1 MKLLFSFEELE
12 IQKTVRKFTKNELL
26 PNNRQIDDKG
36 KMPEKT
42 EKKFKEM
49 MLLEAAI
56 PQSGDN
62 SQGSLTGL
70 IIALKELSY
79 ASMIPSWMLFENFLL
94 SYSLNNF
101 GSLKLKKKYL
111 HDLVSLKKIG
121 ALAFTEAETGSD
133 PTQITTVAKK
143 NNDGWII
150 NGSKRF
156 ITNSGTCD
164 YMILFAKTGK
174 NITAFLIDTNKKGY
188 EAGNREAFI
197 HEKSIDN
204 GELYLKDYLC
214 PDDHVIGDVGQGFDI
229 LLKTEAVGKIAFS
242 SFFVGIAKRALDL
255 SIKFSTTR
263 LHRGEAIGHKF
274 QMIQGKIANI
284 YTKYRAME
292 ALLYQVC
299 SKADSKKDIMCDS
312 AILKIFIAKNIQ
324 KIVSLA
330 MEIHGA
336 YGLSREY
343 EIERLYRIAISA
355 QAVMGSMD
363 IQQIIASRSVI
374 NTPVDKR

>member
-12 IQKTVRKFTKNELL
+12 IQKTVKKFTKKELL
-26 PNNRQIDDKG
+26 PNNRQIDEAG
-36 KMPEKT
+36 KMPEQT
-42 EKKFKEM
+42 EKKFKDM

-56 PQSGDN
+56 PISGED
-62 SQGSLTGL
+62 SQPSLTGL

-101 GSLKLKKKYL
+101 GSLKLKEKYL

-133 PTQITTVAKK
+133 PTQIKTVAKK
-143 NNDGWII
+143 DNAGWVI

-164 YMILFAKTGK
+164 YIILFAKTDK
-174 NITAFLIDTNKKGY
+174 KITAFLIDTNKKGY
-188 EAGNREAFI
+188 ETGRREAFI

-214 PDDHVIGDVGQGFDI
+214 PDDHVIGNVGQGFDI

-255 SIKFSTTR
+255 SIEFSTTR

-284 YTKYRAME
+284 YTQYRAME

-312 AILKIFIAKNIQ
+312 AVLKIFIAQNIQ

-363 IQQIIASRSVI
+363 IQQIIASRSVMS
-374 NTPVDKR
+374 TPADKR